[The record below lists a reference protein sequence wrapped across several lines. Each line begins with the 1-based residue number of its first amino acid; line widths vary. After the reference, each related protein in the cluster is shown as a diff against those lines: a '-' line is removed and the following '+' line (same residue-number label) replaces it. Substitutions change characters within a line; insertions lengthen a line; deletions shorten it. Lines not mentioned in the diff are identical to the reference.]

1 MCIFHIPSMTTDH
14 ASAPKGYG
22 WLHALIA
29 IIIAFDAAAL
39 FQWADG
45 ALKSEFGAHP
55 EEARNYLAGVH
66 ARDSFRRVP
75 EREGGHSGVSVVS
88 ASGQRRGF
96 LLLLGGWMTVAGTSR
111 IAVML
116 LMTTLAACTATL
128 IFCAVRRE
136 LGGLAAGAAS
146 LLWLS
151 APAVRGSYETI
162 MPEQFSAF
170 VLTGAALLWAR
181 MMDETDIKRAAAA
194 KWIGNA
200 ALLAVVAVLGAAFMS
215 VVKVGPG
222 DSRAASL
229 FLRECVSVSGV
240 GVLSFAIVGMA
251 LRSRSEVRMSA
262 TWTALSALV
271 AGVLFS
277 RWMKSDIADVRV
289 LIIAT
294 PALAMLAARGA
305 IALASVIV
313 PRAAPDTE
321 LPRRCVLWI
330 ILLLLLALPSYL
342 LSPWQK
348 DWHGFGQIAASLIE
362 TAHGPARVL
371 VVSDPRGEGMLLSE
385 LAMRDR
391 ARKITIERGSE
402 TLVES
407 VNGSDGPKVS
417 VPPAERFHEDEQ
429 LFADLTSGRIAYI
442 VLDSAVPIET
452 RAGYHDQLRRVIED
466 NVRIFWPIADSP
478 FFRDGEPMGHP
489 LRIFRVM
496 QMAGAE
502 LR

>member
-1 MCIFHIPSMTTDH
+1 MTTDH
-14 ASAPKGYG
+14 ASAPKGRG
-22 WLHALIA
+22 WLHVLIA
-29 IIIAFDAAAL
+29 FVIAFDAAAL

-45 ALKSEFGAHP
+45 ALKSEFGGHP
-55 EEARNYLAGVH
+55 EEAQNYLAGVRV
-66 ARDSFRRVP
+66 RDSFRHAP
-75 EREGGHSGVSVVS
+75 EREGGDSGVPVASE
-88 ASGQRRGF
+88 SGQKRGF
-96 LLLLGGWMTVAGTSR
+96 LLMLGGWMTVAGTSR

-116 LMTTLAACTATL
+116 LMTTLAGCTATL

-162 MPEQFSAF
+162 MPEQFSAL

-181 MMDETDIKRAAAA
+181 MMNETDIKRAAAA

-200 ALLAVVAVLGAAFMS
+200 ALLVTVAVMGAAFLS
-215 VVKVGPG
+215 IIKASSG
-222 DSRAASL
+222 DSRAASH

-240 GVLSFAIVGMA
+240 GVLSFALVGMA
-251 LRSRSEVRMSA
+251 IRLRSEVRTSA
-262 TWTALSALV
+262 IWAAMSALV
-271 AGVLFS
+271 AGVLFA
-277 RWMKSDIADVRV
+277 RWMKSDIPDVRV
-289 LIIAT
+289 LIVAT
-294 PALAMLAARGA
+294 PALVMLAARGA
-305 IALASVIV
+305 IALAGVIV
-313 PRAAPDTE
+313 PRVAPDAE
-321 LPRRCVLWI
+321 LPRRRVLWI
-330 ILLLLLALPSYL
+330 ILMLLLALPPYL

-348 DWHGFGQIAASLIE
+348 DWHGFGQIAALLIE
-362 TAHGPARVL
+362 ESHGPARVL

-391 ARKITIERGSE
+391 AREITVERGSR
-402 TLVES
+402 TLVELAS
-407 VNGSDGPKVS
+407 GELS
-417 VPPAERFHEDEQ
+417 VPPGERFHEDEN
-429 LFADLTSGRIAYI
+429 LFAHLTSGSIQYI

-452 RAGYHDQLRRVIED
+452 RAGYHDQMSRVIED
-466 NVRIFWPIADSP
+466 NVRIFWPISDSP
-478 FFRDGEPMGHP
+478 IFRNGEPMGHP